1 MRRNI
6 LIIISF
12 LTLLVSSGCTNLDE
26 KWYSEVTPDTYF
38 TSKETVYSFLV
49 RSFTHWRWFH
59 GFDRAILQECTT
71 DEMCVTQKGI
81 HYNDVRYA
89 QLQHHD
95 WTPLHPNNEE
105 TWRGVGMGVA
115 MALACKEDLAGVDY
129 VSLGM
134 TEELKADHQMQLQTL
149 VAYFYLR
156 GLDFYGGMPIYRRS
170 TTEESPRSTARETFN
185 YVEELLLAAI
195 PKLEKKTA
203 DMLEEGYLR
212 QGTAAALLAQLYFNA
227 EVYTGESRFAEC
239 AQICQD
245 LLDGK
250 YGYYELEEDWFGPFT
265 FENNKSKEVM
275 WSVQSQ
281 YAKGTLFQWQFER
294 YNHYNA
300 KNYFDLSGYS
310 STNGM
315 HLQPSL
321 KPNGDPYTDKL
332 GRPFAKFHAKDLRK
346 KLYVYKGNGKY
357 FNADG
362 SVNPAGGPKG
372 GMIRTEEDMNW
383 VKAMMDAGYKFKP
396 GNSIGKA
403 NIYYGDYIYADVNG
417 DGVYGDSD
425 DEEFQ
430 GRSKTP
436 KYNFG
441 FQASAAWNG
450 FDISMVWAGA
460 AGFDIY
466 WGPTAGYNA
475 AKTEWGNNIAQ
486 RIADD
491 HYFYDPSNP
500 DDPRTNINGKYPRM
514 TYLDGNVQNNAS
526 SNRWLYNGD
535 YIKLSLGYTLPQKW
549 VTKVAMQNARIYV
562 SAENLLTITSF
573 EGQDPESATGMGYAP
588 FRSIAIGANITF

>member
-81 HYNDVRYA
+81 HYNDVRYS

-115 MALACKEDLAGVDY
+115 MALACKEDLSGVDY

-170 TTEESPRSTARETFN
+170 TTEEVPRSTARETFN

-195 PKLEKKTA
+195 PKLEKKRA

-227 EVYTGESRFAEC
+227 EVYMGENRFAEC
-239 AQICQD
+239 AQVCQD

-265 FENNKSKEVM
+265 FDNNKSKEVM

-332 GRPFAKFHAKDLRK
+332 GRPFAKFNNKDLRK
-346 KLYVYKGNGKY
+346 KLYLYKGNGKY
-357 FNADG
+357 E
-362 SVNPAGGPKG
+362 
-372 GMIRTEEDMNW
+372 GMFLYGKLQRTCLLYTS
-383 VKAMMDAGYKFKP
+383 DA
-396 GNSIGKA
+396 
-403 NIYYGDYIYADVNG
+403 
-417 DGVYGDSD
+417 
-425 DEEFQ
+425 
-430 GRSKTP
+430 
-436 KYNFG
+436 
-441 FQASAAWNG
+441 
-450 FDISMVWAGA
+450 
-460 AGFDIY
+460 
-466 WGPTAGYNA
+466 
-475 AKTEWGNNIAQ
+475 
-486 RIADD
+486 ADD
-491 HYFYDPSNP
+491 
-500 DDPRTNINGKYPRM
+500 
-514 TYLDGNVQNNAS
+514 
-526 SNRWLYNGD
+526 
-535 YIKLSLGYTLPQKW
+535 
-549 VTKVAMQNARIYV
+549 
-562 SAENLLTITSF
+562 
-573 EGQDPESATGMGYAP
+573 
-588 FRSIAIGANITF
+588 

>member
-1 MRRNI
+1 M
-6 LIIISF
+6 
-12 LTLLVSSGCTNLDE
+12 
-26 KWYSEVTPDTYF
+26 YS
-38 TSKETVYSFLV
+38 
-49 RSFTHWRWFH
+49 
-59 GFDRAILQECTT
+59 
-71 DEMCVTQKGI
+71 
-81 HYNDVRYA
+81 
-89 QLQHHD
+89 
-95 WTPLHPNNEE
+95 
-105 TWRGVGMGVA
+105 
-115 MALACKEDLAGVDY
+115 
-129 VSLGM
+129 
-134 TEELKADHQMQLQTL
+134 
-149 VAYFYLR
+149 
-156 GLDFYGGMPIYRRS
+156 
-170 TTEESPRSTARETFN
+170 
-185 YVEELLLAAI
+185 
-195 PKLEKKTA
+195 
-203 DMLEEGYLR
+203 
-212 QGTAAALLAQLYFNA
+212 
-227 EVYTGESRFAEC
+227 
-239 AQICQD
+239 
-245 LLDGK
+245 
-250 YGYYELEEDWFGPFT
+250 
-265 FENNKSKEVM
+265 
-275 WSVQSQ
+275 
-281 YAKGTLFQWQFER
+281 
-294 YNHYNA
+294 
-300 KNYFDLSGYS
+300 
-310 STNGM
+310 
-315 HLQPSL
+315 
-321 KPNGDPYTDKL
+321 
-332 GRPFAKFHAKDLRK
+332 
-346 KLYVYKGNGKY
+346 KY

-535 YIKLSLGYTLPQKW
+535 YIKLKNLSLGYTLPQKW